1 MKICLIQKTCL
12 YKQQVMETLITI
24 LTIMTPLD
32 FSGIIAGI
40 VLLSGLIGL
49 YIKQNKDISEI
60 KLTMKRDKQETDK
73 EIALL
78 KIQLESQGSK
88 DDQMF
93 NMLFDIKTNQAVFD
107 EKITNL
113 IKKYE

>member
-1 MKICLIQKTCL
+1 
-12 YKQQVMETLITI
+12 METLIII

>member
-1 MKICLIQKTCL
+1 
-12 YKQQVMETLITI
+12 
-24 LTIMTPLD
+24 MTPLD

>member
-1 MKICLIQKTCL
+1 
-12 YKQQVMETLITI
+12 
-24 LTIMTPLD
+24 MTSLMIIAPLD
-32 FSGIIAGI
+32 ISGIFAGI
-40 VLLSGLIGL
+40 VLLGGLIGL
-49 YIKQNKDISEI
+49 YIKQNKDIAEI

-78 KIQLESQGSK
+78 KIQLESQGIK
-88 DDQMF
+88 DDQMLS
-93 NMLFDIKTNQAVFD
+93 MLSDIKTNQAVFD